1 MVDNGLLLVT
11 QDNRKLHKGKPRK
24 LYHISRSKGHLFMKL
39 YDEMHKADLLYG
51 VSK

>member
-11 QDNRKLHKGKPRK
+11 QDNRKLHKGKPRN
-24 LYHISRSKGHLFMKL
+24 LYHTTSKSFLFMKP
-39 YDEMHKADLLYG
+39 YDSMHRADLLYG